1 MELKQKLKELRTSR
15 RLTQEEVAEAL
26 GVSAQTVSKW
36 ERGLLS
42 PDIYLLPKIAL
53 LYRCSID
60 SLFDMSRLWSN
71 EHQREFEARVHE
83 LHAKRDWEGVYQAC
97 ITEIELNP
105 DTYKNYP
112 DVMLHV
118 YRKKLYDNGRIERMI
133 SLADYAEKHCQ
144 SSDIRNEIYKIMLQI
159 CADSDDEHIKS
170 KADYYYKKLPS
181 LRHSREIY
189 AKCVMTGDEY
199 RSQLKKNLIQL
210 VDMAECTVR
219 QLISPDM
226 PLDVRLEYYKKAA
239 ALYEIVLDN
248 KYAGFFDPP
257 LLTDY
262 CEIAA
267 IYIRLRQ
274 RGRAGEYIE
283 RIVTAIERHMNVSRE
298 KSELLYSPLLPN
310 ATPTEKIIVSLFRY
324 MINKPELDEYKAEL
338 SELQRSYENL
348 IAKKEATQCQKNN

>member
-1 MELKQKLKELRTSR
+1 MELKQKLKELRLVR

-26 GVSAQTVSKW
+26 DVSAQTVSKW

-159 CADSDDEHIKS
+159 CAESDDEHIKS

-189 AKCVMTGDEY
+189 AKCVMVGDEY
-199 RSQLKKNLIQL
+199 HSQLKKNLIRL
-210 VDMAECTVR
+210 IDMAECTVR
-219 QLISPDM
+219 KLISPDM
-226 PLDVRLEYYKKAA
+226 PLDVKLEYYMKAA
-239 ALYEIVLDN
+239 SLYEIVLDN
-248 KYAGFFDPP
+248 KYAGFYDPP

-267 IYIRLRQ
+267 IYTRLGQ
-274 RGRAGEYIE
+274 RDRAADYIE
-283 RIVTAIERHMNVSRE
+283 RIIAVINQHMDGSRE
-298 KSELLYSPLLPN
+298 KSELLSADALPG
-310 ATPTEKIIVSLFRY
+310 AVPTEKIMTSLLRY

-338 SELQRSYENL
+338 SELQRRYENFFE
-348 IAKKEATQCQKNN
+348 KESD

>member
-1 MELKQKLKELRTSR
+1 MELKQKLRELRAAR
-15 RLTQEEVAEAL
+15 NLTQEEVAERL

-60 SLFDMSRLWSN
+60 SLFDMAQLWSN
-71 EHQREFEARVHE
+71 EHRREFKTRINMLHE
-83 LHAKRDWEGVYQAC
+83 KQDWEGVYQAW

-105 DTYKNYP
+105 DAFKNYL

-118 YRKKLYDNGRIERMI
+118 YRKKLYDNGRVDKMI

-144 SSDIRNEIYKIMLQI
+144 SSDTRNEIYKIMLQI
-159 CADSDDEHIKS
+159 CAESDDEHIKS
-170 KADYYYKKLPS
+170 KAGYYYKKLPS

-210 VDMAECTVR
+210 VDMAECTMR
-219 QLISPDM
+219 KLISPDM
-226 PLDVRLEYYKKAA
+226 PLDVKLEYYMKAA
-239 ALYEIVLDN
+239 SLYEKVLDN
-248 KYAGFFDPP
+248 KYAGFYDPP

-267 IYIRLRQ
+267 IYTRLGQ
-274 RGRAGEYIE
+274 RDRADEYIE

-298 KSELLYSPLLPN
+298 KSELLSADALPG
-310 ATPTEKIIVSLFRY
+310 AVPTEKIMTSLLRY

-338 SELQRSYENL
+338 SELQRRYENFFE
-348 IAKKEATQCQKNN
+348 KESD